1 MAWPPNR
8 NIPVIVHID
17 APPEVLIARLFALV
31 GYIAEEQPHA
41 LDTSVKEEIASKSE
55 MIISKRYSAGINSM
69 FWQLSKQAALR
80 LSREQIDLL
89 PEDEKLVVRTAS
101 TFVK

>member
-1 MAWPPNR
+1 MAQH
-8 NIPVIVHID
+8 IPVIRHIEQSGE
-17 APPEVLIARLFALV
+17 AFIARMFAVVVV
-31 GYIAEEQPHA
+31 GFILEAQSHA
-41 LDTSVKEEIASKSE
+41 LDSSVKEEITSKSE
-55 MIISKRYSAGINSM
+55 MIAAKRYSAGINSM
-69 FWQLSKQAALR
+69 FWQLSKQAALE